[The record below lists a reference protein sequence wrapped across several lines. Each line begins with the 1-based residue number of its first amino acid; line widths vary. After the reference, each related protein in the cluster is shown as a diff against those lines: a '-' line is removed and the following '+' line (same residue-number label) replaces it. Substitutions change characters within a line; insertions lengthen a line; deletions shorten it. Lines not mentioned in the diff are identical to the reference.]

1 MSGRTEADG
10 GESHAV
16 CRSRRIE
23 MMLGWTVLCPPF
35 DAQRVSALRLA
46 TTSLAFMLGE
56 VPVLHWIISTMS

>member
-1 MSGRTEADG
+1 
-10 GESHAV
+10 
-16 CRSRRIE
+16 
-23 MMLGWTVLCPPF
+23 MMLGCTVLCPPF